1 MHNKTREYIKKEVEK
16 LKQLKAKASQK
27 MTVAR
32 LKTMKGFEH
41 LSDAVAKEILE
52 QLREY
57 ARIVLLYL
65 NHIESKK
72 NKTDE

>member
-1 MHNKTREYIKKEVEK
+1 MQNKTREYIKKEVEK
-16 LKQLKAKASQK
+16 LKQLKAKANQK
-27 MTVAR
+27 MSVAR

-41 LSDAVAKEILE
+41 LSNELAEEVLE

-72 NKTDE
+72 DSNDE

>member
-1 MHNKTREYIKKEVEK
+1 MQNKTREYIKKEVEK
-16 LKQLKAKASQK
+16 LKQLKAKANQK
-27 MTVAR
+27 MSVAR

-41 LSDAVAKEILE
+41 LSNEVAEEVLE

-65 NHIESKK
+65 NHIEPKK
-72 NKTDE
+72 DKQDE

>member
-1 MHNKTREYIKKEVEK
+1 MQNKTREYIKKEVEK
-16 LKQLKAKASQK
+16 LKQLKAKANQK
-27 MTVAR
+27 MSVAR
-32 LKTMKGFEH
+32 LKTMKGFEY
-41 LSDAVAKEILE
+41 LSDEVAEEVLE

-72 NKTDE
+72 DSNDE